1 MYCQKCGK
9 QIDDGSDFCKYCGSK
24 INGETVSRNN
34 FVVQRQS
41 TEHTKS
47 KAEFISDYRAKHSER
62 MVYTVLFIIF
72 EIVATIVFIMNVSSY
87 IDHHRDDNLI
97 GMIIAVFIEVI
108 AIIFACAMKKYD
120 STAEQEYN
128 KYIMI
133 NDSSNQRNSSWRCQK
148 CGTYNDGTS
157 LYCARCSCEKPY
169 VITGNSNTVNK
180 NVHRADVWI
189 CPNCGRENQNYV
201 GSCGCGEVKPK

>member
-1 MYCQKCGK
+1 
-9 QIDDGSDFCKYCGSK
+9 
-24 INGETVSRNN
+24 
-34 FVVQRQS
+34 
-41 TEHTKS
+41 
-47 KAEFISDYRAKHSER
+47 

-97 GMIIAVFIEVI
+97 GMIISVFIEVI
-108 AIIFACAMKKYD
+108 AIIFACAIKKYD

-128 KYIMI
+128 KYRMI

-148 CGTYNDGTS
+148 CGAYNDGTS

-169 VITGNSNTVNK
+169 VITGNSNKINK
-180 NVHRADVWI
+180 SVHRADVWI